1 MFRFIY
7 LVLLILIITGC
18 RDKSIDIHNNKNS
31 VSVKH
36 EQIPVNYAAGFDI
49 EYHDDYTLLT
59 IKDPWQKAQNI
70 SFKYALVD
78 KPVSGHNKSPE
89 YHYIKTPVNRV
100 VCLSTTH
107 IGFIDFLD
115 ATESVT
121 GISGKKYITNSN
133 IIQRIEE
140 GEVKDVGY
148 GNNLRYEIIIDLEP
162 DIVFVYGVTGSISA
176 HVNKLR
182 ELNIDAVIVAE
193 YLEDTPLAKMEWIK
207 FIAAFYNLEEK
218 AVIKFDSVASRYN
231 NLVSLTR
238 DIYDKPKILLGLP
251 WRGTWYIS
259 GRKSYVA
266 RLIQDAGGDYLWNNL
281 DYRDSQPVSLEAV
294 FEKAFIADFWLNPG
308 SVNNTEEILAL
319 DYRFKDLPALR
330 KKKVFNNN
338 NKLNKF
344 GGNEYYETGVVE
356 PDVILADIIH
366 ILHPGILPGH
376 NLKYYK
382 KAD

>member
-1 MFRFIY
+1 MSRFIY
-7 LVLLILIITGC
+7 LVLIILIITDC
-18 RDKSIDIHNNKNS
+18 RDKSVNIHKDKNP
-31 VSVKH
+31 VSLKRK
-36 EQIPVNYAAGFDI
+36 QIPVNYAAGFDM
-49 EYHDDYTLLT
+49 EYYDDYTLLT
-59 IKDPWQKAQNI
+59 VKDPWQKAENI

-78 KPVSGHNKSPE
+78 TPVVGHKKSPE
-89 YHYIKTPVNRV
+89 YRYIQTPVNRV

-107 IGFIDFLD
+107 IGFIDLLD
-115 ATESVT
+115 ATESIA
-121 GISGKKYITNSN
+121 GISGKQYITNSN
-133 IIQRIEE
+133 IIQRIEK

-182 ELNIDAVIVAE
+182 ELNINAVIIAE

-207 FIAAFYNLEEK
+207 FIAAFFNLEEQ
-218 AVIKFDSVASRYN
+218 AVIKFDSVVYRYN
-231 NLVSLTR
+231 NLISLTR
-238 DIYDKPKILLGLP
+238 NINDKPKILLGLP

-259 GRKSYVA
+259 GGKSYIA
-266 RLIQDAGGDYLWNNL
+266 RLIKDAGGDYLWNSM

-294 FEKAFIADFWLNPG
+294 FEKAFMADFWLNPG
-308 SVNNTEEILAL
+308 SVNNIDEILAL
-319 DYRFKDLPALR
+319 DNRFKDLPAIR
-330 KKKVFNNN
+330 DKKVFNNN

-366 ILHPGILPGH
+366 ILHPGILPDH
-376 NLKYYK
+376 SLKYYK
-382 KAD
+382 KTD